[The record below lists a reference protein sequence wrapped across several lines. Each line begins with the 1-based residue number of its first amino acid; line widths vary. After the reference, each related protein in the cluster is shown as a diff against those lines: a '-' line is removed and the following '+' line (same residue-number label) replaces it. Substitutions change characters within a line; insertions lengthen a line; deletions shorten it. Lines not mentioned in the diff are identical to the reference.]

1 MTPVQNQYRLALT
14 GSPNCGKSSLFNA
27 LTGKNQKVA
36 NYPGVTV
43 EGRLGTFKLDNDVT
57 VNLIDLPGS
66 YSLKGRSPDEKIF
79 ENILAGNHET
89 EPKPEILL
97 HIVDTTN
104 LRLHLRLAIELKE
117 LGIPMILVLN
127 MMDLAQRDQIS
138 IDPEVLSKEI
148 GLPVIFSIAVRSTGL
163 NELKKYLS
171 ENIETILKTPP
182 QPTSNCS
189 LRDRVKESRKIASKA
204 ILHEGTQSKLTKNLD
219 QIVLHKTLGPLILF
233 AILFFMF
240 QSVFTWAETPMAMI
254 DQTVIDFQ
262 RLLLANLGDH
272 WFRSLLI
279 DGVLSGVGS
288 VFIFLPQIL
297 ILFSFILFLEA
308 TGYMARAAF
317 LMDRMMASVG
327 LNGRTFIPLLS
338 SFACAIPG
346 IMAARNIEDPKDRLT
361 TILIAPLMTC
371 SARLPVYTLL
381 ISAFIPN
388 DQVWGVIKLQG
399 VVMFGLYLVGI
410 LSALIIA
417 GVLKNTLTKGSS
429 HPLLMELPKYQIP
442 QLRNILMGLVERTKI
457 FIKRAGTII
466 LYAMI
471 ILWGLG
477 SYPNPPKGAT
487 LPDIYYSFA
496 GYIGRGLEFI
506 LSPLGF
512 NWEISI
518 ALVPG
523 MAAREVAVAAL
534 GTVYSLSG
542 EDNVVAS
549 SLVGILQNSWS
560 LPTGLAFLAWYIFAP
575 QCLSTLAVAKRET
588 NSVGWAWFMA
598 GYLFALAYIAAF
610 ITYRVALIFS
620 S

>member
-1 MTPVQNQYRLALT
+1 
-14 GSPNCGKSSLFNA
+14 
-27 LTGKNQKVA
+27 
-36 NYPGVTV
+36 
-43 EGRLGTFKLDNDVT
+43 
-57 VNLIDLPGS
+57 
-66 YSLKGRSPDEKIF
+66 
-79 ENILAGNHET
+79 
-89 EPKPEILL
+89 
-97 HIVDTTN
+97 
-104 LRLHLRLAIELKE
+104 
-117 LGIPMILVLN
+117 
-127 MMDLAQRDQIS
+127 
-138 IDPEVLSKEI
+138 
-148 GLPVIFSIAVRSTGL
+148 
-163 NELKKYLS
+163 
-171 ENIETILKTPP
+171 
-182 QPTSNCS
+182 
-189 LRDRVKESRKIASKA
+189 
-204 ILHEGTQSKLTKNLD
+204 
-219 QIVLHKTLGPLILF
+219 
-233 AILFFMF
+233 
-240 QSVFTWAETPMAMI
+240 
-254 DQTVIDFQ
+254 
-262 RLLLANLGDH
+262 
-272 WFRSLLI
+272 
-279 DGVLSGVGS
+279 
-288 VFIFLPQIL
+288 
-297 ILFSFILFLEA
+297 
-308 TGYMARAAF
+308 
-317 LMDRMMASVG
+317 
-327 LNGRTFIPLLS
+327 
-338 SFACAIPG
+338 
-346 IMAARNIEDPKDRLT
+346 
-361 TILIAPLMTC
+361 
-371 SARLPVYTLL
+371 
-381 ISAFIPN
+381 
-388 DQVWGVIKLQG
+388 
-399 VVMFGLYLVGI
+399 MFGLYLVGI